1 MYCIVPAEIESQG
14 EKAQRAYIKALSD
27 GFVEVYRGRILI
39 VGQDG
44 AGKTCLKNN
53 LLGLPFNQKEKST
66 EGIEVDPSKCEIN
79 VDQGVKNWQSTGKN
93 EQLLGCSE
101 DIAKIVIEKLPH
113 EKDFGAIDD
122 LLVEDEKEIDEE
134 ELESN
139 KDEEMEEEKGD
150 FHMSQVCLRQNTN
163 IYLRQDVQ
171 LWIVI
176 LIIVEGYFDFWACP
190 HVLCQFC

>member
-1 MYCIVPAEIESQG
+1 MYYIVPAEIESQG

-44 AGKTCLKNN
+44 AGKTCLKNS
-53 LLGLPFNQKEKST
+53 LLGLQFDPNEKST
-66 EGIEVDPSKCEIN
+66 EGIEVDPSKCEID
-79 VDQGVKNWQSTGKN
+79 VDKGVKNWQSTGKN

-113 EKDFGAIDD
+113 EKDFRAIDH
-122 LLVEDEKEIDEE
+122 LLVEDKKGINEE

-139 KDEEMEEEKGD
+139 KDEEMEEDKGD

-163 IYLRQDVQ
+163 IYLRQDLQ
-171 LWIVI
+171 LWFEIV
-176 LIIVEGYFDFWACP
+176 VECYFDFWACS